1 MKKLL
6 AFAIVA
12 ALAGPAF
19 ADDDDAGD
27 DVFDN
32 QLVVETQQKD
42 VAVWPAF
49 LVVSEIPSADRT
61 PDVVGLRVTVPFSVK
76 HESVTGFDIGL
87 WGRAQHFEGFMCS
100 LLRNHVKDSMAGIQC
115 GIYNTVSQADM
126 IGGQVGIWNEA
137 GSLRGAQVG
146 VINTAGVIEGVQ
158 VGLINRAE
166 EMYGLQ
172 VGIVNVIRCAEI
184 QFCPLVNVGF

>member
-6 AFAIVA
+6 AFTMVA
-12 ALAGPAF
+12 ALAVPAF
-19 ADDDDAGD
+19 ADDEDTGD

-32 QLVVETQQKD
+32 QPVVETQQKN

-49 LVVSEIPSADRT
+49 LVISEIPSADRT
-61 PDVVGLRVTVPFSVK
+61 PDVVGLRVTIPSSVK

-100 LLRNHVKDSMAGIQC
+100 LLRNDVKDSLAGVQA
-115 GIYNTVSQADM
+115 GVYNSVSQADM
-126 IGGQVGIWNEA
+126 IGCQLGVWNEA
-137 GSLRGAQVG
+137 GSIRGLQAG
-146 VINTAGVIEGVQ
+146 VINTAGIIEGLQ
-158 VGLINRAE
+158 LGIINRAE

-172 VGIVNVIRCAEI
+172 IGIVNVIRCAEI
-184 QFCPLVNVGF
+184 QFCPIVNIGF